1 MRELMKEGFTRD
13 LLVVIALTVLLG
25 ASVTSGVAYAVNAYL
40 AQQVTGVLGDLGE
53 YDIILHVREE
63 SCDAATSLSPF
74 RISSGAGLALKTLQN
89 SWAKSPEQAG

>member
-53 YDIILHVREE
+53 YDLILHVREE
-63 SCDAATSLSPF
+63 SCDAA
-74 RISSGAGLALKTLQN
+74 RAEIDKVISAGFKGAHVKEGPVVL
-89 SWAKSPEQAG
+89 G